1 PRRNTTAIAASWRHP
16 RRGKSPRREPP
27 GGKAP
32 AFRVS
37 PHSAVPRHTS
47 PRTPRLERPMIR
59 KRNWLA
65 ALALLSLFAGTAFA
79 GARDDLAAFSSGL
92 KGLDGRFEQ
101 SLYDLDGRLKE
112 TSTGRV
118 ALSAPRL
125 FRWEYATPYEQLIV
139 ADGEKVWVFDPDLDQ
154 VTVRPQGPEEQNSPL
169 AALIDPARLDRDF
182 TVREAGARDG
192 LEWLQLAPRSS
203 EQAGFSTARLG
214 FAGGALVRMEVVD
227 TLGQRTE

>member
-1 PRRNTTAIAASWRHP
+1 MIRMRSLLAATAIALLATA
-16 RRGKSPRREPP
+16 G
-27 GGKAP
+27 
-32 AFRVS
+32 
-37 PHSAVPRHTS
+37 SA
-47 PRTPRLERPMIR
+47 
-59 KRNWLA
+59 W
-65 ALALLSLFAGTAFA
+65 A
-79 GARDDLAAFSSGL
+79 GARDDLAAFSRNL

-101 SLYDLDGRLKE
+101 KLYDLDGRLKE

-227 TLGQRTE
+227 TLGQRTEVAFSGWSRNPSFAAGTFRFVPPAGVDVVGE